1 MSKGLTIFFGHF
13 SYFQGFRKHF
23 DEIRLAR
30 FLDIYLVRE
39 LRVKGRKMDYQIVRA
54 KNIAG
59 KAMRKANKKKPGCPE
74 VWKRKQYAMR
84 EYKKALNARKNS
96 KNRLDQDYSKL
107 IEWAILATIGL
118 AVLSVSHP
126 QVGIL
131 AIIFSILIVAAI
143 MDTKIKNMAE
153 KREKENKEHME
164 NMIRLVKNE
173 NRPQEIAVKSP
184 FRVIGEKTTTY
195 VEETQD
201 LQPEGPMTMT
211 EFPYKKVHQ

>member
-1 MSKGLTIFFGHF
+1 
-13 SYFQGFRKHF
+13 
-23 DEIRLAR
+23 
-30 FLDIYLVRE
+30 
-39 LRVKGRKMDYQIVRA
+39 MDYQIVKA

-59 KAMRKANKKKPGCPE
+59 KAMRKANKNKPGCPE
-74 VWKRKQYAMR
+74 VWKKKQHAMR
-84 EYKKALNARKNS
+84 EYKKSLNAKKQAKRKM
-96 KNRLDQDYSKL
+96 DPDYSKL

-153 KREKENKEHME
+153 KRDKEQKEHLE
-164 NMIRLVKNE
+164 KMIRLVKNE
-173 NRPQEIAVKSP
+173 NRAPEIAVSP
-184 FRVIGEKTTTY
+184 LKVIADKTATY
-195 VEETQD
+195 IEETAD
-201 LQPEGPMTMT
+201 LPLEAPMTLT